1 MYSACWSNLL
11 RVPGTLV
18 VFSGSGLGV
27 LFIWALQ
34 MYIKDILNIED
45 VLIKPVF
52 PKEHMISIIVKK
64 SNDARSWLA
73 IQAIAERKP
82 ERKNEVWM
90 TFKLMPLTY

>member
-1 MYSACWSNLL
+1 
-11 RVPGTLV
+11 
-18 VFSGSGLGV
+18 
-27 LFIWALQ
+27 

-82 ERKNEVWM
+82 ERKNEI
-90 TFKLMPLTY
+90 